1 MPHYHEEK
9 HLTIVIPLNVI
20 KMNGCVV
27 EFVLAE
33 ENPFGLYHITTTKTL
48 SPLLIWR
55 LESPPFEL
63 GAKKRPVAHS
73 SIGIKP
79 LTNGGRADD
88 DIENPRRET
97 Q

>member
-33 ENPFGLYHITTTKTL
+33 ENPFGLYHITTTK
-48 SPLLIWR
+48 
-55 LESPPFEL
+55 
-63 GAKKRPVAHS
+63 K
-73 SIGIKP
+73 
-79 LTNGGRADD
+79 
-88 DIENPRRET
+88 DIESIIDMEVRVAT
-97 Q
+97 L